1 MASSSFEA
9 DRQIVNLPPTWFEA
23 GITLEQIRSCFAEAK
38 EEIRIA
44 SGFFTIKGW
53 GLIRRYTDGKRVYL
67 LVGIDEPG
75 EERARA
81 FLVKEILHD
90 LATGRDRDRRQSVQ
104 DLVEKME
111 SGLLRMVDARA
122 TSHHA
127 KLYIVDRS
135 IAIVASANTTGRG
148 FLDQKEAGGLYGPL
162 LIERFIEQYPD
173 SNITSDLIESLH
185 QFIEVQVA
193 NYIHKFD
200 EYFAIAKD
208 ITQEL
213 LDALKRWLEL
223 ALPWEIYL
231 KTILALEEVTDVK
244 SSYTKTP
251 VSYQQDMIAQT
262 LRQIRQ
268 HGGSML
274 VASTGLGKT
283 VVGVHVAIHL
293 EAEDLIDKVIII
305 CPNAVQSIWR
315 REMRAAS
322 IYSEFFN
329 LEILDKKSSD
339 DAYALEDWEEINENI
354 NNHRWLLIFDE
365 SHKLRKRYPSNFKN
379 KRYREEDKKERKAF
393 TRIKKLVESGN
404 VKVLLLTGSP
414 YATEI
419 DNINTQLLLL
429 PHTNQSHA
437 LFPEFV
443 DGHSW
448 RISETDEFIN
458 DFPVG
463 SQLTTPHVARYY
475 GQADSKGVYIDFNGI
490 KKYVPELIL
499 HSIYVPL
506 PLENDIAQVINEGYF
521 NLNTSHPIYR
531 KNIETQVKTAWGS
544 SPLAI
549 QNALERT
556 VDTPGGEKQFNFG
569 KNQKSEFTRSKSER
583 QEALQPIINQLS
595 QLNYDVDLKLQ
606 TLVTLLIKHTN
617 QEKVIIF
624 CERLVTAFY
633 LEEALH
639 RLMPEL
645 KIFSTVIKSNQGV
658 VDFDNEYVQK
668 NSKDIEKA
676 IEKFAPIANNAVG
689 RHQKTY
695 NIFIAT
701 DAYGVGVNMQD
712 ASIVINYD
720 LAWTPI
726 EPIQRAGR
734 ILRLWDSQRKVQVYT
749 FIPTLTE
756 RSELR
761 YELLNL
767 KQRWQNLMERHGE
780 SQKII
785 DLPVLTDNTVEEIY
799 MPNVASQKVVIESGS
814 FKLDVADDKDVS
826 PFFKHTAKL
835 QLNRHYTQS
844 INNDIISAKLYNG
857 NNPLIYVLLKHNNKY
872 YWPVYEP
879 TSKRLHE
886 LTAIK
891 LLDLIQCTQDI
902 EVALVEPT
910 LIEELSDDCI
920 SAWCRQHGVDEKE
933 IVREC
938 ALYLK
943 PEQEGNAAK
952 EWLIPDKSSNI
963 WMKREEVT
971 TGKY

>member
-1 MASSSFEA
+1 MVSSGFKS
-9 DRQIVNLPPTWFEA
+9 DKQMMNLPPTWFESR
-23 GITLEQIRSCFAEAK
+23 ITLEQIRSCFSAGK

-44 SGFFTIKGW
+44 SGFFTIRGW
-53 GLIRRYTDGKRVYL
+53 GLIRKSTNGKRVYL

-81 FLVKEILHD
+81 VLVQEILHD
-90 LATGRDRDRRQSVQ
+90 LATGRDRDRRQSVK

-122 TSHHA
+122 TSHHG

-148 FLDQKEAGGLYGPL
+148 FLEQKEAGGLYGPS
-162 LIERFIEQYPD
+162 LIERFIEQYGNP
-173 SNITSDLIESLH
+173 NITPALIEQLH
-185 QFIEVQVA
+185 QFIQMMVA
-193 NYIHKFD
+193 NYVCKFD
-200 EYFAIAKD
+200 EYFAIAID

-213 LDALKRWLEL
+213 LDALKRWLQL
-223 ALPWEIYL
+223 ASPWDVYL

-268 HGGSML
+268 HSGSML

-293 EAEDLIDKVIII
+293 EAEDLIDKVIVI
-305 CPNAVQSIWR
+305 CPNAVRSIWK
-315 REMRAAS
+315 REMSAAS

-329 LEILDKKSSD
+329 LEILDKKDSKE
-339 DAYALEDWEEINENI
+339 AHALEDWAEIEQNI
-354 NNHRWLLIFDE
+354 KNSRWLLIFDE
-365 SHKLRKRYPSNFKN
+365 SHKLRKRYPNKFKN
-379 KRYREEDKKERKAF
+379 RRYKEEDKKERKAF
-393 TRIKKLVESGN
+393 TRIKKLVDSGN

-443 DGHSW
+443 DGRAW
-448 RISETDEFIN
+448 RISEIDEFIN

-475 GQADSKGVYIDFNGI
+475 GKADSEEGVYIDFNGT

-506 PLENDIAQVINEGYF
+506 PLENEIAQVINEGYF
-521 NLNTSHPIYR
+521 HLNTSHPIYR
-531 KNIETQVKTAWGS
+531 RNIETQVKVSWSS

-549 QNALERT
+549 QNTLERT
-556 VDTPGGEKQFNFG
+556 IDTPGGEKQFPFA
-569 KNQKSEFTRSKSER
+569 KNQTSEFARSKSER
-583 QEALQPIINQLS
+583 QTALLPIINQLT
-595 QLNYDVDLKLQ
+595 QLNYEQDWKLQ
-606 TLVTLLIKHTN
+606 TLITLLKKHTN

-624 CERLVTAFY
+624 CERLITAFY
-633 LEEALH
+633 LEQALNI
-639 RLMPEL
+639 LMPDL
-645 KIFSTVIKSNQGV
+645 RIFSTVIKNHQVV
-658 VDFDNEYVQK
+658 VDYDNEYTQK
-668 NSKDIEKA
+668 SQKLIEEA
-676 IEKFAPIANNAVG
+676 IEKFAPIANNAVEQ
-689 RHQKTY
+689 HQETY

-701 DAYGVGVNMQD
+701 DAYGIGVNMQD
-712 ASIVINYD
+712 ASVVFNYD
-720 LAWTPI
+720 IAWTPI

-734 ILRLWDSQRKVQVYT
+734 ILRLWDSPRQVQVYT
-749 FIPTLTE
+749 FIPTVTKSIDLE
-756 RSELR
+756 
-761 YELLNL
+761 YELLNI
-767 KQRWQNLMERHGE
+767 KHRWQNLIERHGE

-799 MPNVASQKVVIESGS
+799 MPNLAPQKVVIESGS

-835 QLNRHYTQS
+835 QLNRHYAQA

-857 NNPLIYVLLKHNNKY
+857 HSPLIYVLLKHNDKY
-872 YWPVYEP
+872 YWSVYEP
-879 TSKRLHE
+879 TTKRLRE
-886 LTAIK
+886 PTAIK
-891 LLDLIQCTQDI
+891 LLDLIQCTQDT
-902 EVALVEPT
+902 EVAWVESE

-920 SAWCRQHGVDEKE
+920 SAWCNQHGVDDKE
-933 IVREC
+933 VVREC

-943 PEQEGNAAK
+943 PQQEGDVAK
-952 EWLIPDKSSNI
+952 DWLNSL
-963 WMKREEVT
+963 
-971 TGKY
+971 